1 VQVGWGAGCFRR
13 SGGSG
18 GKGAASVVLGD
29 LSVRRGA
36 RAPISGSRRVR
47 RSCFSEARRGVTL
60 QPARQG
66 DRHPP
71 CTCCYIVFLCE
82 SRPVLALRAVQ
93 CFFRPLRAF
102 PVAAGWEEDK
112 LNPRFFRGQRVLA
125 RYMRDTT
132 VMAGHTRAWYAGA
145 VIGKGNLIGTYELL
159 FDPCEANGF
168 SKKDYHRRTPPFAGP
183 RDGTTGLASGTVA
196 VKLPKEDA

>member
-1 VQVGWGAGCFRR
+1 M
-13 SGGSG
+13 
-18 GKGAASVVLGD
+18 VLGD
-29 LSVRRGA
+29 LSVRRGT

-66 DRHPP
+66 DRQPP

-102 PVAAGWEEDK
+102 PVAAGWGLGAGGGLRSYTSISGWACVPDGAESEFMHLIWALCLGPTLSHRCFNRDV
-112 LNPRFFRGQRVLA
+112 RGSDRS
-125 RYMRDTT
+125 
-132 VMAGHTRAWYAGA
+132 AGA
-145 VIGKGNLIGTYELL
+145 LVPL
-159 FDPCEANGF
+159 
-168 SKKDYHRRTPPFAGP
+168 TPEI
-183 RDGTTGLASGTVA
+183 DLN
-196 VKLPKEDA
+196 